1 MTTRDPSLE
10 ESKRRGDRNP
20 AWTGTGWERTRT
32 AECRRTGRGDRDR
45 SAERR
50 RQSGEGTERADS
62 GERAGAGSGPGA
74 EDQARR
80 LQGPGADAA
89 LAGKGPGAA
98 ARRLRAG
105 RGRAAASG
113 ALRTSRSE
121 PGAGRGPGRALTVRS
136 GAPRSSRCHRPRP
149 RRAPPPQQQA
159 APPRPPRSI
168 LAPTRAPQP
177 RATAPPPKMA
187 SPAPRPPHNAA
198 RRDVTRPRAAGRGSG
213 GKLRPGWSAIPA
225 PCGNLAAA
233 GGRPRPGSL
242 TRRAWRDGGGE
253 GCPAAG
259 PAPPRLAAG
268 HRSRPPARPEGQACQ
283 LRLLLGLAQ
292 PPGTPAAGLTQQ
304 PAGGHAESVARPS
317 LRAAAWELSRCRQT
331 SPERRGGIAKG

>member
-32 AECRRTGRGDRDR
+32 AECGRTGRGDRDR

-50 RQSGEGTERADS
+50 RQSGEGTERADT

-213 GKLRPGWSAIPA
+213 EKLRPGGRRSQLPPETSQPRAVA
-225 PCGNLAAA
+225 PDPGALPVAPGETEEGKGARRQ
-233 GGRPRPGSL
+233 GPPRRGSL
-242 TRRAWRDGGGE
+242 LATALDLQ
-253 GCPAAG
+253 PG
-259 PAPPRLAAG
+259 PKGRLA
-268 HRSRPPARPEGQACQ
+268 SSAC
-283 LRLLLGLAQ
+283 
-292 PPGTPAAGLTQQ
+292 
-304 PAGGHAESVARPS
+304 SWV
-317 LRAAAWELSRCRQT
+317 
-331 SPERRGGIAKG
+331 